1 MKEQHFSSTGPKTTP
16 KKLLFGAPF
25 SYAKVNNHLEVIVLK
40 ISEVAAEKA
49 KEILKAEG
57 KEGWGLRIF
66 IHGSGCCG
74 PSYGMDIDENA
85 ADGDQTVETN
95 GLKVFC
101 DNEAFASLSDK
112 EMDFIRTEQ
121 GEGFVINNLGGAAPS
136 CGSGCS
142 GCED

>member
-1 MKEQHFSSTGPKTTP
+1 
-16 KKLLFGAPF
+16 
-25 SYAKVNNHLEVIVLK
+25 VLK

-74 PSYGMDIDENA
+74 PSYGMDIDEKA
-85 ADGDQTVETN
+85 ADGDQTVEAN

-101 DNEAFASLSDK
+101 DNDAFSSLSDK

-121 GEGFVINNLGGAAPS
+121 GEGFVINSLGGAAPS